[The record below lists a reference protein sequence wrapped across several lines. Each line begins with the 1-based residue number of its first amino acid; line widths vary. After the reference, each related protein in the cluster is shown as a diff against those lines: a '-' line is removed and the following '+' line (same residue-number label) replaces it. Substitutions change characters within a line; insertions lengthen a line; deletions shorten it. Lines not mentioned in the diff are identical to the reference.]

1 MIKTR
6 AEEDAC
12 YKAIMSARLETPI
25 VYEPFTQYF
34 DTEKLENVRDKYGY
48 DLYISCLRDAT
59 EVIEKY
65 GF

>member
-12 YKAIMSARLETPI
+12 YKAIMSTRLETPI

-34 DTEKLENVRDKYGY
+34 DADKLENVRDTFGY
-48 DLYISCLRDAT
+48 DLYIKCLKDAT
-59 EVIEKY
+59 RVVEMY
-65 GF
+65 P